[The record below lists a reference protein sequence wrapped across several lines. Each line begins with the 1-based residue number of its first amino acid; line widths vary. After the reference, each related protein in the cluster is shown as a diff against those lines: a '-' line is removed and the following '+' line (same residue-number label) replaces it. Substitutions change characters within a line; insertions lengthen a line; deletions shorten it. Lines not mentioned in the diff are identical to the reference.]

1 MIDAGITLGEG
12 QCMGIFA
19 AAGVGKSTLLS
30 MLVRNADTDVVV
42 LALIG
47 ERGRE
52 VREFIEKD
60 IGEEGLKRSV
70 LVVATSDKN
79 PLERLKAA
87 YVATAIAED
96 FRSPKI
102 SF

>member
-30 MLVRNADTDVVV
+30 MLVRNADT
-42 LALIG
+42 
-47 ERGRE
+47 
-52 VREFIEKD
+52 
-60 IGEEGLKRSV
+60 
-70 LVVATSDKN
+70 
-79 PLERLKAA
+79 
-87 YVATAIAED
+87 AITED